1 MGNDVEIMGIK
12 EVNEK
17 FEIENPKQVIDYLGI
32 CLLYTS
38 PSPRDS

>member
-17 FEIENPKQVIDYLGI
+17 FEIEIQ
-32 CLLYTS
+32 TS
-38 PSPRDS
+38 NRLSWYGW